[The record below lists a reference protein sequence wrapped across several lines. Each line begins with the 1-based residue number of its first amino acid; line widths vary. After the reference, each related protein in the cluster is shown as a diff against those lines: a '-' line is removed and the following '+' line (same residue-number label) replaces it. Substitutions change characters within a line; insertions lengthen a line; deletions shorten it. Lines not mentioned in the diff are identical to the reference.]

1 MIYNVLS
8 TAIPLLG
15 SLFATQKGKQQAN
28 QALQAQQQQY
38 EQELSQ
44 LDNLFNRTYY
54 SNMLDRSDVRGLL
67 SDMREQMATSTQAL
81 KNKASVTGATPES
94 ITAAQKAQN
103 QAYGK
108 AVSQVASYAT
118 GWKENAL
125 KNYLSARTALE
136 EYYRPVKSNYMG
148 NILGSSF
155 SSTFN
160 TLKNLFN
167 LNSATL

>member
-1 MIYNVLS
+1 MLSLLS
-8 TAIPLLG
+8 TAIPLVG
-15 SLFATQKGKQQAN
+15 GYLFSQKEKKQAQQAW
-28 QALQAQQQQY
+28 QTQQQQY

-44 LDNLFNRTYY
+44 LDSLFNRTYY

-67 SDMREQMATSTQAL
+67 GDLREQMTETTQTL
-81 KNKASVTGATPES
+81 RNKAAVTGATPES

-125 KNYLSARTALE
+125 KNYLSARNALE
-136 EYYRPVKSNYMG
+136 EYYRPAKSNYMTH
-148 NILGSSF
+148 ILGNSF
-155 SSTFN
+155 SSTLN
-160 TLKNLFN
+160 TLKNMFN
-167 LNSATL
+167 

>member
-1 MIYNVLS
+1 M
-8 TAIPLLG
+8 
-15 SLFATQKGKQQAN
+15 
-28 QALQAQQQQY
+28 
-38 EQELSQ
+38 
-44 LDNLFNRTYY
+44 NRTYY

-167 LNSATL
+167 

>member
-148 NILGSSF
+148 NILDSSF

-167 LNSATL
+167 